1 MSSTERQGREEE
13 ASPQRLY
20 RDKQRAAICG
30 VCAGLA
36 DYFGFD
42 VTVVRILTCIGALFF
57 PIIFFIYIA
66 MCLLLPVKPGQ
77 LYRDQQDEK
86 FWRSVRRS
94 PSNTFSGVRHKFR
107 EMEARLERMERYVT
121 SPRFKLDQEFQDLE
135 RE

>member
-1 MSSTERQGREEE
+1 MSANTGSPRDE

-20 RDKQRAAICG
+20 RDKQRGALCG

-42 VTVVRILTCIGALFF
+42 VTVVRILTCVGALCF
-57 PIIFFIYIA
+57 PIIFFIYFA
-66 MCLLLPVKPGQ
+66 MCLLLPVKPAQ
-77 LYRDQQDEK
+77 LYRDHQDEK

-135 RE
+135 KE

>member
-1 MSSTERQGREEE
+1 MSDDRRSYEDE
-13 ASPQRLY
+13 ASPRRLY
-20 RDKQRAAICG
+20 RDKSSAAICG

-42 VTVVRILTCIGALFF
+42 VTVVRILTVIGALCF

-66 MCLLLPVKPGQ
+66 MCLLLPVKPSK
-77 LYRDQQDEK
+77 LYRDQDDER

-94 PSNTFSGVRHKFR
+94 PSNTFSSVRHKFR

-135 RE
+135 RDR